1 MKIDI
6 ETKIF
11 LQNRYN
17 FKSHPPHTFTPD
29 KLRTER
35 LDQLKKDNLLLP
47 EVLNIENIQILGRN
61 NQNIKLRFYF
71 PKSYKKNTKNP
82 VILFFHVT
90 APTDI
95 YTSLFVGSV

>member
-17 FKSHPPHTFTPD
+17 LKSHPHHIFMPD
-29 KLRTER
+29 ELRTER

-71 PKSYKKNTKNP
+71 PKSYKKNTKNIP
-82 VILFFHVT
+82 RRVKFLFGIV
-90 APTDI
+90 
-95 YTSLFVGSV
+95 YLN

>member
-6 ETKIF
+6 EKKIF

-17 FKSHPPHTFTPD
+17 LKSHPHNSFTPD
-29 KLRTER
+29 ELRTER
-35 LDQLKKDNLLLP
+35 LDQLKKDNLVLP

-71 PKSYKKNTKNP
+71 LQLHICLRKSKIKKFYYSYIFP
-82 VILFFHVT
+82 F
-90 APTDI
+90 
-95 YTSLFVGSV
+95 